1 MRNSVKLSFAAMAWL
16 ANGCLC
22 AIPCSRALAQSSSGT
37 TQPAAV
43 IEGVALDS
51 LHHEY
56 LRGATIMV
64 EGAQV
69 LGITDSL
76 GRFRLD
82 NVPPGVRRV
91 DIVHPLL
98 DTLGIVLQ
106 TPSLNL
112 VGGQTQQLVI
122 STPSVQ
128 TILARRCTAGELSI
142 GPAAIFGIVQF
153 AESEQPATGSKV
165 VFEWVEYRTTNRSFQ
180 TIPRRKIAT
189 VSPSGRFQFC
199 GLPLDVAGTITGE
212 NGSEVTASIDVQIAS
227 KLSLLGLELPDP
239 VTATAATPGTPRDSA
254 GVSRAAVARGGNAV
268 LAGLVLDASG
278 APLSRVRVAVDG
290 DTAVQMSG
298 SDGRFVL
305 RGLRSGTRSLTA
317 RRLGFAPAR
326 VVVDLHSRSP
336 AAVVVKLGEFVP
348 ELDTVRI
355 TAQGTEVGLARTGFT
370 ERKKTGTGYYM
381 TPEDISRRNA
391 SQLAELLT
399 MAPMLRRAS
408 GPNGQPIVQG
418 RPRGAQMGCVTY
430 FVDGVPWMGGGVE
443 DFIYPTE
450 VGALEVYSSG
460 FTPARFSHGYE
471 QCETVVIWTKNKV
484 GIR

>member
-1 MRNSVKLSFAAMAWL
+1 MTFRF
-16 ANGCLC
+16 
-22 AIPCSRALAQSSSGT
+22 ALAACLVVGGLNAFPCHRAIAQTPSGQS
-37 TQPAAV
+37 QPFAV
-43 IEGVALDS
+43 IEGLALDS
-51 LHHEY
+51 LHQGY

-64 EGAQV
+64 EGASV
-69 LGITDSL
+69 LGISDSL
-76 GRFRLD
+76 GRFRID

-98 DTLGIVLQ
+98 DTLGIALQ
-106 TPSLNL
+106 TAPLSL
-112 VGGQTQQLVI
+112 VAGQTQHLTI
-122 STPSVQ
+122 STPSIQ
-128 TILARRCTAGELSI
+128 TVLDRRCTAGELTI
-142 GPAAIFGIVQF
+142 GPAAVLGLVQF

-165 VFEWVEYRTTNRSFQ
+165 VFEWVEYKTTSRSFQ

-212 NGSEVTASIDVQIAS
+212 NGSDVTASIDVQIAS

-239 VTATAATPGTPRDSA
+239 DASTATAAAQPRDSA
-254 GVSRAAVARGGNAV
+254 GFSRPAMSRGGKAV
-268 LAGLVLDASG
+268 LTGLVLDASG
-278 APLSRVRVAVDG
+278 APLSRARASVDG
-290 DTAVQMSG
+290 DSDVQLSG
-298 SDGRFVL
+298 TDGRFVL
-305 RGLRSGTRSLTA
+305 HNLRSGTRTLTV

-326 VVVDLHSRSP
+326 VVVDLHSRTP
-336 AAVVVKLGEFVP
+336 AEVTVKLGEFVP

-355 TAQGTEVGLARTGFT
+355 TASTREVGLARTGFR
-370 ERKKTGTGYYM
+370 ERQKTGTGFYM

-391 SQLAELLT
+391 SKLADLLST
-399 MAPMLRRAS
+399 APMLRRAS
-408 GPNGQPIVQG
+408 GPNGEPIVQG
-418 RPRGAQMGCVTY
+418 RPRGTQMGCVTY

-460 FTPARFSHGYE
+460 FTPAKFMHGYE
-471 QCETVVIWTKNKV
+471 QCETVVIWTKAKV